1 MVVKK
6 KIEKKNNTGKIVA
19 TAVGIA
25 ALSAVGYLLMGPQGK
40 KNRKDL
46 KAWMVKMQAEVAEKM
61 EDMKEVSADKYNDI
75 VEQVSKKYSKI
86 KNIDA
91 DMVEKEVA
99 RLKKEWKNMS
109 ASMKT
114 SAKKKSTKPSTKK

>member
-91 DMVEKEVA
+91 GMVEKEVA

>member
-6 KIEKKNNTGKIVA
+6 KVAKKNNTGKIIAA
-19 TAVGIA
+19 TVGVA

-61 EDMKEVSADKYNDI
+61 EDMKEVTADKYNDI
-75 VEQVSKKYSKI
+75 VEQVSNKYSKL
-86 KNIDA
+86 KNIDSE
-91 DMVEKEVA
+91 MVEKEVA

-109 ASMKT
+109 SSMK
-114 SAKKKSTKPSTKK
+114 SGAKKKPTKSGTKK

>member
-1 MVVKK
+1 MATKK
-6 KIEKKNNTGKIVA
+6 KVAPKSNTGKIVA

-61 EDMKEVSADKYNDI
+61 EDMKEVTADKYHKI
-75 VEQVSKKYSKI
+75 VDEVAKKYNKV
-86 KNIDA
+86 KNIDST
-91 DMVEKEVA
+91 MVENEVA
-99 RLKKEWKNMS
+99 RLKKEWKNMTQDLKKGS
-109 ASMKT
+109 KNIKKVS
-114 SAKKKSTKPSTKK
+114 KKK

>member
-19 TAVGIA
+19 AAVGIA

-61 EDMKEVSADKYNDI
+61 EDMKEVTADKYNDI
-75 VEQVSKKYSKI
+75 VEQVSNKYSKL
-86 KNIDA
+86 KNIDS
-91 DMVEKEVA
+91 DMLQSEVA
-99 RLKKEWKNMS
+99 RLKKEWKNMTQS
-109 ASMKT
+109 K
-114 SAKKKSTKPSTKK
+114 AKKSPSKSTRKSK

>member
-1 MVVKK
+1 
-6 KIEKKNNTGKIVA
+6 
-19 TAVGIA
+19 
-25 ALSAVGYLLMGPQGK
+25 
-40 KNRKDL
+40 
-46 KAWMVKMQAEVAEKM
+46 MVKMQAEVAEKM

-114 SAKKKSTKPSTKK
+114 APKKKSTKISTKK